1 MVRALLAAD
10 AVALA
15 GAVVFFAL
23 GLVDIGAGTL
33 AAAGAVG
40 WAVALALIWGG
51 DGAGLPGRGA
61 RMTVAGGLAAAAVI
75 LGLLL
80 GWAWSRT
87 EGGVLPPLDYLD
99 QRYGALAWI
108 NIVVAAVA
116 GAWRAR

>member
-1 MVRALLAAD
+1 MRALLAAD

-15 GAVVFFAL
+15 GALVFFAL
-23 GLVDIGAGTL
+23 GLVDIGPGAL

-40 WAVALALIWGG
+40 WAVALAMIWGG
-51 DGAGLPGRGA
+51 NGAGLPGRGA
-61 RMTVAGGLAAAAVI
+61 RMTAAGGLAAAAVI

-87 EGGVLPPLDYLD
+87 EGGVLAPLDYLD

-108 NIVVAAVA
+108 NVLVAAIA
-116 GAWRAR
+116 GVWRTR